1 MQYIQY
7 QRCLEA
13 VELTITRFCLQS
25 QVSGSQSEGR
35 QTGAACYWTMASHSG
50 QRGPIVKR
58 QAECFLLL
66 SWCFQ
71 SRDDMRGVDL
81 SEKPRE
87 TAHSQA
93 NDL

>member
-1 MQYIQY
+1 MKKFWANCNIQY
-7 QRCLEA
+7 QPCLEA
-13 VELTITRFCLQS
+13 AAPTS

-35 QTGAACYWTMASHSG
+35 QTGAACYWTMASR